1 MRIFI
6 VGAGG
11 AIGAQLVPQ
20 LLEKGHDVVGLTRSE
35 AKRGKIEALGAKA
48 VVGDA
53 LDTDSI
59 AHAVA
64 EAEPQVIVHEATA
77 LSGNLDPRHFD
88 RSFALTNR
96 LRTEGTDNLL
106 AAGRAVGIEAFVA
119 QSFAGWPFEREG
131 SMVKDEDAPL
141 IEEPPKGM
149 TEGLT
154 AIKYVEAA
162 VTAAD
167 WTRGIVLRYGGF
179 YGPGTSIGL
188 EPEEG
193 EQITMTRKRQLPI
206 IGNGAGYASLIH
218 VHDAASATVA
228 AIEHGA
234 AGIYNVVDDEP
245 APAKEWIPVLA
256 QAIGAKPPRHLPRW
270 LARLLAG
277 EAITTMMTE
286 GRGAS
291 NVKAKRE
298 LGWQPSFASW
308 RRGFVEGL
316 V

>member
-1 MRIFI
+1 MKIFV

-11 AIGAQLVPQ
+11 AIGVQ
-20 LLEKGHDVVGLTRSE
+20 LLPRLQARGHEVVGMTRSE
-35 AKRGKIEALGAKA
+35 SKRAVIEELGARA
-48 VVGDA
+48 VIGDA
-53 LDTDSI
+53 LDPDSV
-59 AHAVA
+59 ARAVA

-77 LSGNLDPRHFD
+77 LAGVLDVRHFD
-88 RSFALTNR
+88 RTFATTNR
-96 LRTEGTDNLL
+96 LRTEGTSNLL

-119 QSFAGWPFEREG
+119 QSFAGWPLAREG

-141 IEEPPKGM
+141 ASPPPKGM
-149 TEGLT
+149 ESTFG
-154 AIKYVEAA
+154 AIKRQEEL

-193 EQITMTRKRQLPI
+193 EQIAAVRKRLLPI
-206 IGNGAGYASLIH
+206 IGNGAGYASMIH
-218 VHDAASATVA
+218 IADAASGTVA
-228 AIEHGA
+228 AIERGA
-234 AGIYNVVDDEP
+234 PGIYNIVDDEP
-245 APAKEWIPVLA
+245 APATEWVPVLA
-256 QAIGAKPPRHLPRW
+256 EAVGAKPPRRFPRW

-277 EAITTMMTE
+277 EAITTLMTE

-291 NVKAKRE
+291 NAKARRE
-298 LGWQPSFASW
+298 LGWTPQFASW

-316 V
+316 A

>member
-11 AIGAQLVPQ
+11 AIGAHLVPQ
-20 LLEKGHDVVGLTRSE
+20 LKARGHEVTGLTRSE
-35 AKRGKIEALGAKA
+35 AKRGQIEALGAKA

-53 LDTDSI
+53 LDADSV
-59 AHAVA
+59 ARAVA

-77 LSGNLDPRHFD
+77 LAGSLDPRHFD

-106 AAGRAVGIEAFVA
+106 AAGRAGGIEAFVA
-119 QSFAGWPFEREG
+119 QSFAGWPFAREG

-141 IEEPPKGM
+141 VDEPPKGM
-149 TEGLT
+149 TETLT
-154 AIKYVEAA
+154 AIKSLEAK

-188 EPEEG
+188 QPQEG
-193 EQITMTRKRQLPI
+193 EQITMARKRMLPI
-206 IGNGAGYASLIH
+206 IGDGAGYASLIH
-218 VHDAASATVA
+218 IADAASATVA
-228 AIEHGA
+228 AIERGA
-234 AGIYNVVDDEP
+234 AGVYNIVDDEP
-245 APAKEWIPVLA
+245 APTSEWIPALT
-256 QAIGAKPPRHLPRW
+256 QAIGAKPPRHFPRW

-277 EAITTMMTE
+277 EAVTTMMTE

-291 NVKAKRE
+291 NAKAKRE
-298 LGWQPSFASW
+298 LGWSPSFASW

-316 V
+316 T